1 MAWLRQRNWTIT
13 AAESCTGGRIAA
25 AITAIPGSSQVFPG
39 SLVTYCDAVKHR
51 VLGVPQDLL
60 DDYGA
65 VSEPVAKA
73 MAAGAARRMETD
85 LALSATGVAGPDGD
99 GSENPVGTVYLGL
112 YARGEVTCERHVFP
126 GDRASVQRQ
135 ATERA
140 IEMALAWCQTNMVDG
155 DVMQ

>member
-1 MAWLRQRNWTIT
+1 MARLRQRNWTIT

-65 VSEPVAKA
+65 VSEPVARA
-73 MAAGAARRMETD
+73 MAEQAAKVLGTD
-85 LALSATGVAGPDGD
+85 LALSATGLAGPDGD
-99 GSENPVGTVYLGL
+99 GKEPVGTVYLGL

-126 GDRASVQRQ
+126 GDRAAVQRQ